1 MGEIPQETL
10 PPDTSGMEAS
20 LEAISTKLDTVIEL
34 LTAMSTVVVDMKHW
48 LMLLFFVSSI
58 GFGISIGY
66 LVGKR

>member
-1 MGEIPQETL
+1 MGETPEETSS
-10 PPDTSGMEAS
+10 PDTSGDM
-20 LEAISTKLDTVIEL
+20 EAISSQLETIIEL

-58 GFGISIGY
+58 GFGITIGY